1 MSPIDAEVPMEHYIP
16 TGCLEVSLSQT
27 SQFSSL
33 TEVPKPHSANT
44 CWVGFEL
51 GSSTTTQP
59 VLGLGHGLENCLSQ
73 CLQPF
78 HSLLAKQWIKIRFRK
93 SLDDPDRLVL
103 RVYCL
108 PDDVE
113 RRRVDR
119 TPEKLRRSRKELLSQ
134 LDYAYTKWEGRVG
147 YDRLNTPRYF
157 DNWLNMRD
165 AKEQSLLEL
174 FNSLPS
180 PDPQPDKI
188 EDPDTRDIVRW
199 LLEKNDLHGMWT
211 KLYPYQ
217 QRSVAMMIQ
226 RESQQHKVLDARYVK
241 VVDQEGGLWY
251 YDQITGTSLRHAPM
265 YDSVC
270 GGILAEEMGSGK
282 TLMCLALVLATR
294 HQSSRIPDIWRD
306 RVPYRRKKIGSLAD
320 MAAATATRN
329 GSPWRL
335 YFDHNQGPLEFSGC
349 LKAIDRN
356 PGCYHR
362 PTFSLGSTR
371 SCQAPPPPK
380 KIWLSHTTLIIVPS
394 NLMKQ
399 WKHEIAKHT
408 TDLEYIAMERLDSEH
423 GLPPLQEILKQDV
436 LLISNSVF
444 ESLGEESELTKIH
457 FKRCVVD
464 EGHRL
469 GSSYKSN
476 RRKVLESLHITA
488 RWIASGTPA
497 KGLYGVDRTVKPTKG
512 RNLTEESAK
521 QEAEDLKRLGGLA
534 TQYLKLMPFC
544 YTDTDWSTYVMQPRH
559 SNRSSGTQDTLRSIM
574 ETLIIRHRTDELSKH
589 LPKVNEKVVLLDGSY
604 QDKLSLNL
612 FSMMIIFNAVQ
623 SERKDQDYFFH
634 ERQRSALLQLVSN
647 MKQASF
653 FGGGFFPPEIITGAV
668 ETADKFL
675 KEAKVPISSTDEV
688 LLRQAIA
695 FGHRAARNHL
705 KQLSAQSH
713 MVPIYIQDF
722 PGRAEDRR
730 AWSLDDKTDD
740 PVCIHS
746 ELVEAMQKY
755 LRPMIDA
762 PYNLETKFQN
772 GDFEL
777 QGNKIRESKL
787 AAAAVT
793 ETGPGSGPTN
803 SSPTAKKGAKS
814 SASTRMSR
822 ISLVEE
828 DKVAKDEG
836 VADALLKARVISTAS
851 AKLTYLVDQIV
862 KHQQEEQIIVFY
874 EHDNSAYYIASM
886 LETLQIQHLIYAN
899 SVRVDR
905 RAQYIDTFNYN
916 LKFR

>member
-1 MSPIDAEVPMEHYIP
+1 MAPVDAEVLSEHYIP
-16 TGCLEVSLSQT
+16 TGCLEVSLSQN
-27 SQFSSL
+27 SKFSSL
-33 TEVPKPHSANT
+33 AEVPKAHPANA
-44 CWVGFEL
+44 CWISFQL
-51 GSSTTTQP
+51 GSRTSTE
-59 VLGLGHGLENCLSQ
+59 GHELDNCLSQ
-73 CLQPF
+73 WLQPF
-78 HSLLAKQWIKIRFRK
+78 HSLIAKQWIKVTFRK
-93 SLDDPDRLVL
+93 SLDDPGRLIL
-103 RVYCL
+103 RIYCL

-113 RRRVDR
+113 RGRIDR
-119 TPEKLRRSRKELLSQ
+119 TPEKLRKVRKELLSQ
-134 LDYAYTKWEGRVG
+134 LDYAHTKWEGRVG
-147 YDRLNTPRYF
+147 CDRLDTPRYF
-157 DNWLNMRD
+157 DQWLNMRD
-165 AKEQSLLEL
+165 GKDKSLLEL

-180 PDPQPDKI
+180 PDPRPEQIDN
-188 EDPDTRDIVRW
+188 PDTRDIVRW
-199 LLEKNDLHGMWT
+199 LLEKNDLHGMRT

-217 QRSVAMMIQ
+217 QRSVAMMVQ
-226 RESQQHKVLDARYVK
+226 RESQQHKVLDARYIK
-241 VVDQEGGLWY
+241 VLDQDGGPWY
-251 YDQITGTSLRHAPM
+251 YDRVTGASLRHAPM

-282 TLMCLALVLATR
+282 TVMCLALVLATL
-294 HQSSRIPDIWRD
+294 HQTSRIPDIWRD
-306 RVPYRRKKIGSLAD
+306 RSPYRRKKIGSLAD

-335 YFDHNQGPLEFSGC
+335 YFGPHQGQMDFAGC
-349 LKAIDRN
+349 LEAIHRN
-356 PGCYHR
+356 PGYYYR
-362 PTFSLGSTR
+362 SSFKSGSTR
-371 SCQAPPPPK
+371 RAQAPPPPK
-380 KIWLSHTTLIIVPS
+380 KIWLSHTTLIIVPI
-394 NLMKQ
+394 NLLKQ

-408 TDLEYIAMERLDSEH
+408 TYLEFIAVERLDGDH

-444 ESLGEESELTKIH
+444 EGLGEENELANIH
-457 FKRCVVD
+457 FKRCIVD

-476 RRKVLESLHITA
+476 RRKVLESLQITA

-497 KGLYGVDRTVKPTKG
+497 KGLYGVDSTVQPTKG
-512 RNLTEESAK
+512 RKLIEESAK

-544 YTDTDWSTYVMQPRH
+544 NTDTDWSTYVMQPRH
-559 SNRSSGTQDTLRSIM
+559 HSRGSGSQDTLRHIM
-574 ETLIIRHRTDELSKH
+574 ETLIIRHKTDELSKH
-589 LPKVNEKVVLLDGSY
+589 LPKVKEKVVLLDGSY

-612 FSMMIIFNAVQ
+612 FSMMIVFNAIQ

-653 FGGGFFPPEIITGAV
+653 FGGAFFPPETITSAI
-668 ETADKFL
+668 ETAEKFL
-675 KEAKVPISSTDEV
+675 NEGKIKTSSADEG
-688 LLRQAIA
+688 LLRQAIK

-705 KQLSAQSH
+705 KQLSAESH
-713 MVPIYIQDF
+713 MIPIYIKDF

-730 AWSLDDKTDD
+730 AWSLDDGTED
-740 PVCIHS
+740 PVCTHS

-762 PYNLETKFQN
+762 PYNLQTKFKN

-777 QGNKIRESKL
+777 QGNITRESKL
-787 AAAAVT
+787 KATALT
-793 ETGPGSGPTN
+793 ETGPGSAPTN
-803 SSPTAKKGAKS
+803 GPPSAKRSSKS

-836 VADALLKARVISTAS
+836 VADALLQARVISTAS
-851 AKLTYLVDQIV
+851 AKLTYLIDQIV
-862 KHQQEEQIIVFY
+862 KYQQDEQIIVFY

-886 LETLQIQHLIYAN
+886 LETLQIQHLIYTN
-899 SVRVDR
+899 SLRVDR

>member
-1 MSPIDAEVPMEHYIP
+1 
-16 TGCLEVSLSQT
+16 L
-27 SQFSSL
+27 
-33 TEVPKPHSANT
+33 
-44 CWVGFEL
+44 
-51 GSSTTTQP
+51 
-59 VLGLGHGLENCLSQ
+59 
-73 CLQPF
+73 
-78 HSLLAKQWIKIRFRK
+78 
-93 SLDDPDRLVL
+93 
-103 RVYCL
+103 
-108 PDDVE
+108 
-113 RRRVDR
+113 
-119 TPEKLRRSRKELLSQ
+119 RKELVSQ

-147 YDRLNTPRYF
+147 FDRLNTPRYF
-157 DNWLNMRD
+157 DNWLNLRD
-165 AKEQSLLEL
+165 THEQSLLEL

-188 EDPDTRDIVRW
+188 EDPDTREIVRW
-199 LLEKNDLHGMWT
+199 LLEKNDLHGMRT
-211 KLYPYQ
+211 KLYAYQ

-241 VVDQEGGLWY
+241 VSDQEGGPWY
-251 YDQITGTSLRHAPM
+251 YDRITGSSLRHAPL

-282 TLMCLALVLATR
+282 TVMCLALVLATL
-294 HQSSRIPDIWRD
+294 HQTSRIPDIWQD

-335 YFDHNQGPLEFSGC
+335 YFGPNQGQLDFAGC

-356 PGCYHR
+356 PGYYYR
-362 PTFSLGSTR
+362 PTFSFGSTR
-371 SCQAPPPPK
+371 SAQAPPPPK
-380 KIWLSHTTLIIVPS
+380 KIWLSHTTLIVVPG

-408 TDLEYIAMERLDSEH
+408 ANLQFIAVERLDRDH
-423 GLPPLQEILKQDV
+423 DLPPLQEILKQDV
-436 LLISNSVF
+436 LLISNSAF
-444 ESLGEESELTKIH
+444 EGLGEDSELTKIH
-457 FKRCVVD
+457 FKRCIVD

-476 RRKVLESLHITA
+476 RRKVLESLQITA

-497 KGLYGVDRTVKPTKG
+497 KGLYGVDRTSQPTKS
-512 RNLTEESAK
+512 RRLAEESAK
-521 QEAEDLKRLGGLA
+521 QEADDLKRLGGLA
-534 TQYLKLMPFC
+534 THYLKLMPFC

-559 SNRSSGTQDTLRSIM
+559 SNRSSGSQDTLRSIM
-574 ETLIIRHRTDELSKH
+574 ETIIIRHRTDELSKH
-589 LPKVNEKVVLLDGSY
+589 LPKVNERVVLLDGSY

-653 FGGGFFPPEIITGAV
+653 FGGAFFPVETITGAV
-668 ETADKFL
+668 ETAEKFL
-675 KEAKVPISSTDEV
+675 KEGKVQTSSADEV
-688 LLRQAIA
+688 LLRQAIK
-695 FGHRAARNHL
+695 FGHAAGMNHL
-705 KQLSAQSH
+705 KRLSAESH
-713 MVPIYIQDF
+713 MIPIYIKDF
-722 PGRAEDRR
+722 PGQAEDRR
-730 AWSLDDKTDD
+730 AWSLDEKPDD
-740 PVCIHS
+740 PVCTHS

-762 PYNLETKFQN
+762 PYNLETKFKN

-777 QGNKIRESKL
+777 HGNIVRESKL
-787 AAAAVT
+787 KAAALT
-793 ETGPGSGPTN
+793 ETGPGSGPTD
-803 SSPTAKKGAKS
+803 SPPSGKRGQKS

-828 DKVAKDEG
+828 DKLAKDEG
-836 VADALLKARVISTAS
+836 VADALLKARLISTAS
-851 AKLTYLVDQIV
+851 AKLTYLSDQIV
-862 KHQQEEQIIVFY
+862 KYQQDEQIIVFY

-886 LETLQIQHLIYAN
+886 LETLQIQHLIYTN
-899 SVRVDR
+899 SLRVDR